1 MKNYSQET
9 LNYIS
14 YLNGTT
20 FKMNE
25 YFNIVIT
32 SIGIPGNL
40 IGIVVFSRL
49 IGRKTNMGL
58 LYTCQ
63 CVIDFITMI
72 IILLIIRGSTLFY
85 GSNIMD
91 KYDSICKFTFFMR
104 RFMLNNS
111 SWMAVITSFDRFVF
125 IFYKNRFQFMRSKS
139 KLFAIIIT
147 IMVCMALL
155 NIPNMF
161 YSISPQ
167 QICSAEFSIT
177 LLSDI
182 ISILFRTYI
191 PLTLMIIFNVM
202 MIQKISK
209 TRANNASAKLCGH
222 RPHKENQ
229 FTIAVISSDVMFFIT
244 HFPLSIAYLVYD
256 AYLYSGI
263 FSQDPLLA
271 AENVFSLFLIIN
283 ISFLDMTC
291 SVFIYFTFNKV
302 FRKEFLNLILLRY
315 WFRTHLTR
323 TTTLDS
329 NLQQST
335 HNHK

>member
-25 YFNIVIT
+25 YFNIVIA

-125 IFYKNRFQFMRSKS
+125 IFYKNRFQFMRSKI

-147 IMVCMALL
+147 IMFFMALI

-161 YSISPQ
+161 YAISPQ
-167 QICSAEFSIT
+167 QICSANFSIT

-191 PLTLMIIFNVM
+191 PLTLMVIFYVM
-202 MIQKISK
+202 MIYKISK
-209 TRANNASAKLCGH
+209 TRANNALAKLPRGH
-222 RPHKENQ
+222 RPRKENQ

-244 HFPLSIAYLVYD
+244 HFPLSISYLVYD

-263 FSQDPLLA
+263 FSHDPLLA

-283 ISFLDMTC
+283 ISFLDMTF

-302 FRKEFLNLILLRY
+302 FRKEFLNLIFLRY
-315 WFRTHLTR
+315 WSRTHLTR
-323 TTTLDS
+323 MTTLDS
-329 NLQQST
+329 NLQHST
-335 HNHK
+335 HK